1 MACVPGGNVMAKVIG
16 VPLAFASS
24 TSGFSALGSSFTAP
38 FNSFLSVMLW
48 PLRLI
53 IQGMIIGFFGD
64 PSRPIVEA
72 IGMPVSMC
80 VAWMSP
86 LDSESRIAAQLAP
99 LATVELM
106 PYFLKRPFSCAMTIE
121 EQSVNAM
128 IPNFSSE
135 ISGASLA

>member
-16 VPLAFASS
+16 VPFAFASS
-24 TSGFSALGSSFTAP
+24 ASGFSTLGSSFTAP

-53 IQGMIIGFFGD
+53 IQGIIIGFFGD

-106 PYFLKRPFSCAMTIE
+106 PYFLKSPFSCAMTIE

-128 IPNFSSE
+128 MPNFSSE
-135 ISGASLA
+135 VSGASLA